1 MKIKFVIMPLVIFLM
16 VLFVGCQSTKD
27 TEVKAKDTEIKILGT
42 GDLHS
47 ILTDSMV
54 SYVNEER
61 EKNKNL
67 LMVDAGDFYGT
78 QSREMWEWSSGKKL
92 INIKRNGRAE
102 YDDIIKSSK
111 DEVPIVKDMAKL
123 KYDAVVLGDNEFV
136 SNDKQSL
143 DKLVSDFKNNNMP
156 LVSANI
162 YEQSG
167 ENYVQPYVMKNIK
180 TDEGNVKVGILGLTI
195 KEVGETLGL
204 EDFEKDKKAR
214 ELGEQADYKG
224 KLYANDLVEDANKWV
239 KVMEKKEKPDIIVA
253 IVHSGEEPKNPKNPG
268 NRIKELATTV
278 EGIDAIVAGHTH
290 EKIEQ
295 HTYKNNSGEEVIV
308 TQPGAHGNSISKINF
323 KLDKKND
330 KWFIKDK
337 YSELKV
343 FGKEV
348 NIITTSGLNPKFSD
362 EMAVNLFNERDRDVQ
377 PIFIDTGD
385 FLNTNTK
392 EMTKWAKEWQYNENK
407 GIYKKI
413 NEWPIVYLGYDAVV
427 LGSHEFTEDK
437 ETFEEKKSTLDY
449 IIENFEEMKIPV
461 LSANIYD
468 ESGEN
473 YVKPYIIHNV
483 ETREGNIKV
492 GVLGLTTTDKD
503 GEDLSSSSLSKDSK
517 TSKIP
522 EETGKLYT
530 NNLVKDASEWVKVMQ
545 KESPDVIVAVVHS
558 DNNSTLKNPSSEV
571 KKLAMSVDGIDAIVV
586 GHTKNKVE
594 EHIYKNKSGDEV
606 IVTQSGEDCY
616 SKISLE
622 LRKEN
627 GKWNI
632 INKYSK
638 AIKMK

>member
-27 TEVKAKDTEIKILGT
+27 TEVKAKYTEIKILGT

-214 ELGEQADYKG
+214 ELGE
-224 KLYANDLVEDANKWV
+224 
-239 KVMEKKEKPDIIVA
+239 
-253 IVHSGEEPKNPKNPG
+253 
-268 NRIKELATTV
+268 
-278 EGIDAIVAGHTH
+278 
-290 EKIEQ
+290 
-295 HTYKNNSGEEVIV
+295 
-308 TQPGAHGNSISKINF
+308 
-323 KLDKKND
+323 
-330 KWFIKDK
+330 
-337 YSELKV
+337 
-343 FGKEV
+343 
-348 NIITTSGLNPKFSD
+348 
-362 EMAVNLFNERDRDVQ
+362 
-377 PIFIDTGD
+377 
-385 FLNTNTK
+385 
-392 EMTKWAKEWQYNENK
+392 
-407 GIYKKI
+407 
-413 NEWPIVYLGYDAVV
+413 
-427 LGSHEFTEDK
+427 
-437 ETFEEKKSTLDY
+437 
-449 IIENFEEMKIPV
+449 
-461 LSANIYD
+461 
-468 ESGEN
+468 
-473 YVKPYIIHNV
+473 
-483 ETREGNIKV
+483 
-492 GVLGLTTTDKD
+492 
-503 GEDLSSSSLSKDSK
+503 
-517 TSKIP
+517 
-522 EETGKLYT
+522 
-530 NNLVKDASEWVKVMQ
+530 
-545 KESPDVIVAVVHS
+545 
-558 DNNSTLKNPSSEV
+558 
-571 KKLAMSVDGIDAIVV
+571 
-586 GHTKNKVE
+586 
-594 EHIYKNKSGDEV
+594 
-606 IVTQSGEDCY
+606 
-616 SKISLE
+616 
-622 LRKEN
+622 
-627 GKWNI
+627 
-632 INKYSK
+632 
-638 AIKMK
+638 

>member
-27 TEVKAKDTEIKILGT
+27 TEVKAKYTEIKILGT

-224 KLYANDLVEDANKWV
+224 KLYANDLVEDAKKWI
-239 KVMEKKEKPDIIVA
+239 KVMEKESPDIIVA
-253 IVHSGEEPKNPKNPG
+253 VVHSGEEPK
-268 NRIKELATTV
+268 T
-278 EGIDAIVAGHTH
+278 
-290 EKIEQ
+290 
-295 HTYKNNSGEEVIV
+295 
-308 TQPGAHGNSISKINF
+308 
-323 KLDKKND
+323 
-330 KWFIKDK
+330 
-337 YSELKV
+337 
-343 FGKEV
+343 
-348 NIITTSGLNPKFSD
+348 
-362 EMAVNLFNERDRDVQ
+362 
-377 PIFIDTGD
+377 
-385 FLNTNTK
+385 
-392 EMTKWAKEWQYNENK
+392 
-407 GIYKKI
+407 
-413 NEWPIVYLGYDAVV
+413 
-427 LGSHEFTEDK
+427 
-437 ETFEEKKSTLDY
+437 
-449 IIENFEEMKIPV
+449 
-461 LSANIYD
+461 
-468 ESGEN
+468 
-473 YVKPYIIHNV
+473 
-483 ETREGNIKV
+483 
-492 GVLGLTTTDKD
+492 
-503 GEDLSSSSLSKDSK
+503 
-517 TSKIP
+517 
-522 EETGKLYT
+522 
-530 NNLVKDASEWVKVMQ
+530 
-545 KESPDVIVAVVHS
+545 
-558 DNNSTLKNPSSEV
+558 
-571 KKLAMSVDGIDAIVV
+571 
-586 GHTKNKVE
+586 
-594 EHIYKNKSGDEV
+594 
-606 IVTQSGEDCY
+606 
-616 SKISLE
+616 
-622 LRKEN
+622 
-627 GKWNI
+627 
-632 INKYSK
+632 
-638 AIKMK
+638 